1 MGMLKNL
8 DSDIELGPMKQ
19 FYVSLLAEDD
29 TLDASNWTSE
39 FAGRW
44 MMIVRQMRL
53 LRTYVVRELQIRR
66 SNYETKSS

>member
-44 MMIVRQMRL
+44 MMIVDR
-53 LRTYVVRELQIRR
+53 
-66 SNYETKSS
+66 

>member
-29 TLDASNWTSE
+29 TLDASNCKQSKI
-39 FAGRW
+39 G
-44 MMIVRQMRL
+44 
-53 LRTYVVRELQIRR
+53 
-66 SNYETKSS
+66 S

>member
-8 DSDIELGPMKQ
+8 DSDIELGSMKQ
-19 FYVSLLAEDD
+19 FSASLLVEDN
-29 TLDASNWTSE
+29 TLDALNWTSE

-44 MMIVRQMRL
+44 DDD
-53 LRTYVVRELQIRR
+53 RTTDEVVEDIRR

>member
-29 TLDASNWTSE
+29 TLDALNWTSE
-39 FAGRW
+39 FVGRW
-44 MMIVRQMRL
+44 GDDRVTEEIAEDIRGA
-53 LRTYVVRELQIRR
+53 RTLNREFEL
-66 SNYETKSS
+66 